1 MTYLQKI
8 IDYVSNAL
16 KEDVPAKPAKVWCLD
31 VQLVLDH
38 HQQTTA
44 LLSPCAIKTCAARD
58 TILFADGSWFGARG
72 HKPILADVSPGSGHA
87 GSLIGK
93 PVHFCAALPL
103 QCFNDVLPLSQHRA
117 CWMCNSQ

>member
-1 MTYLQKI
+1 MTYLQKM

-38 HQQTTA
+38 HQQTIA

-58 TILFADGSWFGARG
+58 TILFADGSWFGARR
-72 HKPILADVSPGSGHA
+72 HKPILADVSPGSSHA

-93 PVHFCAALPL
+93 PVNFCAALPL
-103 QCFNDVLPLSQHRA
+103 Q
-117 CWMCNSQ
+117 